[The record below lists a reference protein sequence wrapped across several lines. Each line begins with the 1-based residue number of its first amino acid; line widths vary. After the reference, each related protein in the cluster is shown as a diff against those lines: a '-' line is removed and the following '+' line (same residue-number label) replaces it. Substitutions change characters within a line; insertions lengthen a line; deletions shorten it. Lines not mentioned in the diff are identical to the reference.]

1 MLVTIVLTIS
11 KKSVPYQWN
20 VTLTALFYF
29 LKKEM
34 FKSGNVLL
42 VRETSILKYY
52 LLTNQMFY
60 IHSFWEENCVAFSI
74 SSF

>member
-1 MLVTIVLTIS
+1 MRHRHFIRNVIMLVTIVLTIS
-11 KKSVPYQWN
+11 KKSVSYQRN

-42 VRETSILKYY
+42 VRETSILRYY

-60 IHSFWEENCVAFSI
+60 IHNF
-74 SSF
+74 

>member
-11 KKSVPYQWN
+11 KKSVSYQRN

-42 VRETSILKYY
+42 VRETSILRYY

-60 IHSFWEENCVAFSI
+60 IHNF
-74 SSF
+74 

>member
-11 KKSVPYQWN
+11 KKSIPYQWN

-29 LKKEM
+29 LKQEM
-34 FKSGNVLL
+34 FKSENVLL

-52 LLTNQMFY
+52 HLMNQMFY
-60 IHSFWEENCVAFSI
+60 IYNFWEENYAAFSI
-74 SSF
+74 SS